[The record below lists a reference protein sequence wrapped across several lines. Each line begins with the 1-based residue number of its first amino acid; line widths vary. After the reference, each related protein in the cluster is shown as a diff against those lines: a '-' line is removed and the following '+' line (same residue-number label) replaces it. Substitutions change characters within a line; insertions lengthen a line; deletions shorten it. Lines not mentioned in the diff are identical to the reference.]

1 MRVEERK
8 QLKGKTENAKS
19 ERIQQQLRAKYRS
32 KDKEVKKSLKSD
44 KREWL
49 NSLIEN
55 AQHATDMGNMKTLSE

>member
-1 MRVEERK
+1 MDQPWVVGEGRK

-44 KREWL
+44 
-49 NSLIEN
+49 
-55 AQHATDMGNMKTLSE
+55 